1 MTTIAYQFKDLV
13 EKIYDMPLEDKL
25 ELKSL
30 LEHNISEARRNEI
43 ATNHKKAQEEHKS
56 GRLKFSSKVNELK
69 KML

>member
-1 MTTIAYQFKDLV
+1 MATIAYQFKDLV

-43 ATNHKKAQEEHKS
+43 VTNYKS
-56 GRLKFSSKVNELK
+56 SG
-69 KML
+69 